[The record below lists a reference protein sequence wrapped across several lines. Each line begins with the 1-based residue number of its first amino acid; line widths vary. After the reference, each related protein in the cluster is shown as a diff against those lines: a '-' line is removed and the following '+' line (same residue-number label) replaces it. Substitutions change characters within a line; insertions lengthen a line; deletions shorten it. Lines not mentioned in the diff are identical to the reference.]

1 MKAGIYRAVRRTRE
15 GIWVIGE
22 HAGSRVT
29 GNDIGG
35 SAGEL
40 VQKIHPLMQD
50 TVTGTQK
57 NKGNQSS
64 SYLAPAPVSIHGGW
78 GRTRAY
84 EARQRSLVQ
93 SCLVFWTIGSHY
105 RLLREGVIF
114 WNDLLFQH
122 VFERSKWCR
131 PAFAHIPNLVFRCCG
146 LPVLTQLGVGFV
158 KF

>member
-1 MKAGIYRAVRRTRE
+1 M
-15 GIWVIGE
+15 IGE

-57 NKGNQSS
+57 DKGNQSS
-64 SYLAPAPVSIHGGW
+64 SYLAPAPMSIHGGW

-105 RLLREGVIF
+105 RLLQEGFIF
-114 WNDLLFQH
+114 WKDLLFQH
-122 VFERSKWCR
+122 VFERSIKNSGNQVFK
-131 PAFAHIPNLVFRCCG
+131 PFLLENLNYYLFKKG
-146 LPVLTQLGVGFV
+146 SSQYPFMNFFKQIIIKDSKLG
-158 KF
+158 

>member
-1 MKAGIYRAVRRTRE
+1 M
-15 GIWVIGE
+15 
-22 HAGSRVT
+22 

-40 VQKIHPLMQD
+40 VQKIHPSMQD

-84 EARQRSLVQ
+84 EARQTSLVQ

-105 RLLREGVIF
+105 RLLREGVISWKDCSSSMF
-114 WNDLLFQH
+114 LKDQSDAAQLLHTFQ
-122 VFERSKWCR
+122 
-131 PAFAHIPNLVFRCCG
+131 
-146 LPVLTQLGVGFV
+146 T
-158 KF
+158 